1 MGSSGSGRW
10 VPWNSKITAESLYAI
25 DIRWM
30 KNNGLLIPGTI
41 GSMSWDCQEKQ
52 IGSIG
57 YRIEE
62 DRLILVY
69 RNKYMDGEWER
80 IEDSIFFTWT
90 SCNYGGERQ
99 WFLCPEC
106 NRRVALVYGGKY
118 YRCRHCHNLTYASQ
132 QENISDRLMRRSRK
146 IRKRMGGGNNL
157 LEPFPC
163 KPKNIH
169 WNIYWRLRTEAERT
183 STRSLLISAKQLGIK
198 L

>member
-1 MGSSGSGRW
+1 MGGSGSGSWIR
-10 VPWNSKITAESLYAI
+10 WNSKITAESRYTI

-30 KNNGLLIPGTI
+30 KNNGLLTPGTI
-41 GSMSWDCQEKQ
+41 GSMSWESRGKQ
-52 IGSIG
+52 TGSIG
-57 YRIEE
+57 YRVEE

-69 RNKYMDGEWER
+69 RNKYMDREWER
-80 IEDSIFFTWT
+80 IEDRIFFTWT

-106 NRRVALVYGGKY
+106 NRRVALAYGGKY

-163 KPKNIH
+163 KPKNMH
-169 WNIYWRLRTEAERT
+169 WNTYWRLRTEAERM

>member
-1 MGSSGSGRW
+1 MGGSGSGRW
-10 VPWNSKITAESLYAI
+10 VRWNSKITAESRYAI

-41 GSMSWDCQEKQ
+41 GSMLWDCQEKQ

-57 YRIEE
+57 YRIEA

-80 IEDSIFFTWT
+80 IEDSIFSIWT

-132 QENISDRLMRRSRK
+132 QENISDSLMRRSRK

-163 KPKNIH
+163 KPKNMH
-169 WNIYWRLRTEAERT
+169 
-183 STRSLLISAKQLGIK
+183 
-198 L
+198 